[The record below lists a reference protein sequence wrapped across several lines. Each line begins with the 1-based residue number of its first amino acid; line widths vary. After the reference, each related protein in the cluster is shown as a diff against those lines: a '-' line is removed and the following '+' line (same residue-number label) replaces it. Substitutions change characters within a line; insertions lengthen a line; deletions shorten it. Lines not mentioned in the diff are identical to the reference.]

1 MRDLYIIPECFV
13 DTSLV
18 ESLLTTDGVNHQKG
32 CFTVAGVMDSKLGDE
47 TPRPQPLR
55 HLRKA
60 CHGRIHPKPGRRSRY
75 QGSGLWIPCRPEGLH
90 AYHQVHHHQ
99 DRRALQAPLP

>member
-32 CFTVAGVMDSKLGDE
+32 CFTVAGVS
-47 TPRPQPLR
+47 
-55 HLRKA
+55 
-60 CHGRIHPKPGRRSRY
+60 GR
-75 QGSGLWIPCRPEGLH
+75 
-90 AYHQVHHHQ
+90 
-99 DRRALQAPLP
+99 